1 MSGVYNSVS
10 TNDVQPFLGA
20 SSVVHDELELNTIV
34 SKLAAS
40 TEESSQYVTVTA
52 PTNLPAGYELT
63 VDVMDG
69 SFWTV
74 QVVRTIDGW
83 DYVLSP

>member
-1 MSGVYNSVS
+1 MDRIYNSFAS
-10 TNDVQPFLGA
+10 MNDAQPILLPTA
-20 SSVVHDELELNTIV
+20 DELELKTMAREPV
-34 SKLAAS
+34 GE
-40 TEESSQYVTVTA
+40 EESSQYVTVTA

-63 VDVMDG
+63 VDVMNG

>member
-34 SKLAAS
+34 SKLAVS

>member
-1 MSGVYNSVS
+1 MDRICNSFAS
-10 TNDVQPFLGA
+10 MNDAQPILLPT
-20 SSVVHDELELNTIV
+20 DELELKTMMRGQPG
-34 SKLAAS
+34 
-40 TEESSQYVTVTA
+40 EDQYVTVTA

-74 QVVRTIDGW
+74 QVVRTT
-83 DYVLSP
+83 VLLSH